1 MVYTLDGKECRESTG
16 TDDFDEAQRMLRQ
29 RLHMIDEGT
38 YIGPERDRFTVGE
51 LLTGLLDFYV
61 VQGHRSLPSAKAQAK
76 AIRAALG
83 SCRAIDVTTGRV
95 RRVTKAWQEAKVTN
109 ATINRRLSL
118 LRRAYSLGKLVLDPT
133 RLDFSDLFL
142 VENSP
147 LGKHIDAAAF
157 AAIHQHLPPSLK
169 PFFEF
174 AYLCGT
180 RKGNLARTTW
190 AHWNAQ
196 TKEFTWTAA
205 EVKAKRP
212 HVLPLDGRAL
222 EIVERLY
229 QTRQLHCRYV
239 FHGGRCTLGHQP
251 SKAHACVG
259 DFKRAWAT
267 ACKKAGF
274 PVGRTHGGFVFHN
287 TRHTAVTNLVN
298 AGVPAHEAMTV
309 SGHRTR
315 SVFDR
320 YSLSLKQQTKAALRR
335 VTEYTQQQDS
345 TPTVIPV
352 QRPASATGPTT

>member
-16 TDDFDEAQRMLRQ
+16 TDDFDEAQRMLRE
-29 RLHMIDEGT
+29 RLHTIDEGN
-38 YIGPERDRFTVGE
+38 YIGPERDRLTIGE

-76 AIRAALG
+76 AIRAVLG
-83 SCRAIDVTTGRV
+83 SCRALDVTTGRV

-109 ATINRRLSL
+109 ATINRRLAL

-147 LGKHIDAAAF
+147 LGRHIDAAAF
-157 AAIHQHLPPSLK
+157 AAIHQHLPPWLQ

-190 AHWNAQ
+190 AHWNPQ

-212 HVLPLDGRAL
+212 HVLRSTVAPLRLSSACTKPASCTAATSSTAAGAL
-222 EIVERLY
+222 SGTSR
-229 QTRQLHCRYV
+229 RRP
-239 FHGGRCTLGHQP
+239 TL
-251 SKAHACVG
+251 
-259 DFKRAWAT
+259 AWAT
-267 ACKKAGF
+267 SSARGPQPA
-274 PVGRTHGGFVFHN
+274 R
-287 TRHTAVTNLVN
+287 RRASRSAVK
-298 AGVPAHEAMTV
+298 PAA
-309 SGHRTR
+309 S
-315 SVFDR
+315 S
-320 YSLSLKQQTKAALRR
+320 
-335 VTEYTQQQDS
+335 S
-345 TPTVIPV
+345 TTPGTPPSPTWSMPAYPRM
-352 QRPASATGPTT
+352 RP